1 MGNSK
6 YSVIVAEDEELLLNN
21 LISKIQNADLGFEVV
36 GKAQTGTQALE
47 LVRELSPDLIITDIK
62 MPMMDGI
69 TLLENV
75 HQRFPYI
82 KSIIT
87 SGFSDFEYA
96 KRAIKLQVT
105 EYLLK
110 PIDPKELYNVLLN
123 IRTKLILEQNSYSDI
138 FNDAMTR
145 NTPAQIASSLQEYI
159 IHNYNVDIN
168 LNLISNNMSYSSAYL
183 TKLFYQ
189 QYETTPSKYIISLR
203 MSKTRYLLSHNS
215 ELSIKQIGE
224 IVGYHDQGY
233 FSRIFKKQIGVSP
246 FEYRDNLNEKGGL
259 H

>member
-1 MGNSK
+1 MESSK
-6 YSVIVAEDEELLLNN
+6 YTVIVAEDEELLLNN
-21 LISKIQNADLGFEVV
+21 LIAKIHKADLGFDVI

-47 LVRELSPDLIITDIK
+47 LVHELSPDILITDIK

-75 HQRFPYI
+75 HQRYPQI
-82 KSIIT
+82 KLVIT

-96 KRAIKLQVT
+96 KSAIRLQVS

-110 PIDPKELYNVLLN
+110 PIDPTELYDILLN
-123 IRTKLILEQNSYSDI
+123 LKTKLVLEQNSYADI
-138 FNDAMTR
+138 FNDSMTR
-145 NTPAQIASSLQEYI
+145 NTPEQIASSLQEYI

-168 LNLISNNMSYSSAYL
+168 LNLIANNMNYCSAYL
-183 TKLFYQ
+183 TKIFYQ

-203 MSKTRYLLSHNS
+203 ISKAKHLLSHNI

-224 IVGYHDQGY
+224 IVGYRDQGY
-233 FSRIFKKQIGVSP
+233 FSRIFKKQVGVSP
-246 FEYRDNLNEKGGL
+246 FEYRENLKEA
-259 H
+259 

>member
-1 MGNSK
+1 MENSK

-21 LISKIQNADLGFEVV
+21 LISKIENADLGFKVI

-47 LVRELSPDLIITDIK
+47 LVHEFTPDLIITDIK

-75 HQRFPYI
+75 HQRYPSI
-82 KSIIT
+82 KFIIT
-87 SGFSDFEYA
+87 SGFADFEYA
-96 KRAIKLQVT
+96 KRAIKLQVS

-110 PIDPKELYNVLLN
+110 PIDPKELYDVLLN
-123 IRTKLILEQNSYSDI
+123 IRTKLVLEQSSYSDI
-138 FNDAMTR
+138 FNDSMTR
-145 NTPAQIASSLQEYI
+145 NTPEQIASSLQEYI
-159 IHNYNVDIN
+159 IHNYNLDIN
-168 LNLISNNMSYSSAYL
+168 LNLISNNMNYSSAYL
-183 TKLFYQ
+183 TKIFYQ

-203 MSKTRYLLSHNS
+203 TSKARYLLTHNF

-233 FSRIFKKQIGVSP
+233 FSRIFKKQVGVSP
-246 FEYRDNLNEKGGL
+246 FEYREKI
-259 H
+259 